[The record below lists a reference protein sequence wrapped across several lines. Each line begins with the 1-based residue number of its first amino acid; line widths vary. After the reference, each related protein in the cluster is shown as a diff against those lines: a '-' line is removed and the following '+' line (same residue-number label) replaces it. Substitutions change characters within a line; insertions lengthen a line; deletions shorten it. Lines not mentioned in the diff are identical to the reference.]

1 VYAGTP
7 LLSNASSEIE
17 FTAVTE
23 CSLFPKGAGLSWPL
37 TMQISINTLLLLI
50 GPLLQ
55 SWLAVILLKRRAYR
69 TLPLFF
75 TYTLFSL
82 VAEITALAV
91 HQNAWKY
98 FYVYWSAEAIYAVLG
113 FMAIYEAFRRV
124 FWHFYLMWW
133 WFKFL
138 APAVG
143 LFMLTL
149 SIVEGVMFPPTQAP
163 PVLSAIVV
171 AEMAVRCLQGGIF
184 FLFMFLV
191 VINSLPWQN
200 QAFGVAFGFSIS
212 GLGIFITFVVR
223 SKFGTHF
230 IPVIQFVP
238 PVAYILA
245 VIIWLFSF
253 SKREPPSPFEGLAS
267 PLTPERVLA
276 QLRRLSQEMKGLFKR
291 CLAISS

>member
-1 VYAGTP
+1 M
-7 LLSNASSEIE
+7 L
-17 FTAVTE
+17 TE
-23 CSLFPKGAGLSWPL
+23 GAGLSWPL
-37 TMQISINTLLLLI
+37 SVQISINTVLLLI
-50 GPLLQ
+50 GPILQ
-55 SWLAVILLKRRAYR
+55 SWLAAKLVKGRVYR
-69 TLPLFF
+69 LFPLFF
-75 TYTLFSL
+75 TYTLFSI

-91 HQNAWKY
+91 HRNVWKY
-98 FYVYWSAEAIYAVLG
+98 FYVYWFAEAIYAVLG

-133 WFKFL
+133 WFKL
-138 APAVG
+138 LVPTVG
-143 LFMLTL
+143 LFMLAV
-149 SIVEGVMFPPTQAP
+149 SIVEGVAYPPTQAP

-184 FLFMFLV
+184 FLFMVLV
-191 VINSLPWQN
+191 AINSLPWQN

-212 GLGIFITFVVR
+212 GLGIFTTFVLR

-253 SKREPPSPFEGLAS
+253 SRPEPPNPFEGLAS
-267 PLTPERVLA
+267 PLTPEQVLA
-276 QLRRLSQEMKGLFKR
+276 QVRRLSQEMKGFFKR
-291 CLAISS
+291 CLAIS